1 MKLEHIPCDKSVS
14 QKCYR
19 AGRLWMT
26 TKIPSNVTFENRKRR
41 KMELANELKHDLDI
55 EFVSWYITIFL
66 IM

>member
-1 MKLEHIPCDKSVS
+1 MNI
-14 QKCYR
+14 YR
-19 AGRLWMT
+19 VTIILVKKYYGAGRLWMT

-66 IM
+66 IV